1 MHFYDIFN
9 NWVPPSHITNHV
21 YAHADQIHVAK
32 HSPLSA
38 EFSYVEATTRTVVY
52 LTRAY

>member
-1 MHFYDIFN
+1 MHFYDTFN
-9 NWVPPSHITNHV
+9 NWVPPPPHYK

-32 HSPLSA
+32 HDPLSA

-52 LTRAY
+52 RTRAY